1 MQKDVSVRVLRIR
14 AGAFFYRSGPTGNAD
29 ACVRFRMKN
38 GR

>member
-14 AGAFFYRSGPTGNAD
+14 AEVFFYRSGPTGNAD
-29 ACVRFRMKN
+29 ACLRFRMKN